1 MQRTSQL
8 DVEMDPVKDEVN
20 SVLPDVDWERGD
32 AVEGAA
38 EGLEAHVR
46 DAAMKAQKYSQV
58 VAVIKLQMKKS
69 TKKDQCTLCK

>member
-20 SVLPDVDWERGD
+20 SVLQDVDWERGD

-46 DAAMKAQKYSQV
+46 REEKKPALYCMLYCV
-58 VAVIKLQMKKS
+58 LCAV
-69 TKKDQCTLCK
+69 LCGVKCGV